1 MERVDGPFRVEVLPE
16 HRTLV
21 LSGELDMA
29 YTGALADAVAPLVE
43 QPGDVTVD
51 LQGLSFID
59 SSGLLA
65 LLRTA
70 DQVRDGNLVLRNPSD
85 PVRRVLDL
93 VELADVSPRIVIDD

>member
-1 MERVDGPFRVEVLPE
+1 MERSDGTFRVEAEPGS
-16 HRTLV
+16 RTLL

-29 YTGALADAVAPLVE
+29 YAEALTDAASPLME
-43 QPGDVTVD
+43 QPGDVTFD
-51 LQGLSFID
+51 LSRLSFID

-70 DQVRDGNLVLRNPSD
+70 DRLEGGSLILRQPSD

-93 VELADVSPRIVIDD
+93 VELAVVSPRIVIDD

>member
-1 MERVDGPFRVEVLPE
+1 MQRADGPFRVEVLLDE
-16 HRTLV
+16 RTAV

-29 YTGALADAVAPLVE
+29 YTEALAEAVAPLVE
-43 QPGDVTVD
+43 QPGDVIVD
-51 LQGLSFID
+51 LQALSFID

-70 DQVRDGNLVLRNPSD
+70 DQVQDGNLVLRKPSD

-93 VELADVSPRIVIDD
+93 VELPDVSPRIVVDD